1 MIIFNNQ
8 YQQESV
14 NLSLNQKSSTESL
27 GAIMGSLG
35 TKRKPDGHPYKLSRI
50 GKMHKIYKQPS

>member
-1 MIIFNNQ
+1 MIFNNQ

-27 GAIMGSLG
+27 GAIMGSIGLKKKN
-35 TKRKPDGHPYKLSRI
+35 TEHPLKKQDSLVNRV
-50 GKMHKIYKQPS
+50 KNMNKIY